1 MKNKIILLQLFLFS
15 LGQVSSLAAS
25 WFSDEIL
32 VEARFRGNFTT
43 PDEEMIQLGNI
54 ELGVPVEAVS
64 FEDIRQRLLQTGR
77 FESVEV
83 TKRYRSL
90 SSSEKVILL
99 VTVREKQS
107 AMSKFMFM
115 PILQINDE
123 YGFTFGLRTTAKNL
137 LGFNERLSIPLTWGG
152 VRRAALE
159 SEFEMNN
166 PVISTLTL
174 GVDVSRKENPHY
186 QTGDF
191 RNGVQAELQR
201 RLNRFEV
208 NVYSSWTRVDFGF
221 QSSSFVTFGTGFVF
235 DTRQDVNLP
244 RDAFYAGISWE
255 RLQILGGGPGFNRYT
270 LDLRGYKGIIGQ
282 TILAGQF
289 LHRPVDGRLPD
300 FERPFLGGANTLR
313 GYKPGAFIGDNIT
326 TTSIE
331 LRMPLTSPRKAYHAG
346 INLFLDSGAVYDY
359 GTSIGNADFKHG
371 AGVGCFFLFMGF
383 GIKADLAYNM
393 HDDFRVHFSTGFRF

>member
-1 MKNKIILLQLFLFS
+1 MKNKIILLQFFFFL
-15 LGQVSSLAAS
+15 LGQVSSPATS

-43 PDEEMIQLGNI
+43 PDEEMIRLGSI
-54 ELGVPVEAVS
+54 EIGVPADTVS
-64 FEDIRQRLLQTGR
+64 FKDIRQRLLQTGH

-90 SSSEKVILL
+90 SSSNKVILL

-115 PILQINDE
+115 PILQGSDE
-123 YGFTFGLRTTAKNL
+123 YGVTYGLRTTAKNL
-137 LGFNERLSIPLTWGG
+137 LGFKERLSIPLTWGG

-159 SEFEMNN
+159 SEFEMHN
-166 PVISTLTL
+166 PFISTLTL

-186 QTGDF
+186 RTGDF
-191 RNGVQAELQR
+191 RKGVQAELRR
-201 RLNRFEV
+201 RLKRFEV
-208 NVYSSWTRVDFGF
+208 NVHSGWTRVDFGPR
-221 QSSSFVTFGTGFVF
+221 SSSFVTFGAGLVF

-244 RDAFYAGISWE
+244 RNAFYTGVSWE
-255 RLQILGGGPGFNRYT
+255 RLQILDGASGFNRYT

-282 TILAGQF
+282 TVLAGQF
-289 LHRPVDGRLPD
+289 LHRTVDGRLPD
-300 FERPFLGGANTLR
+300 YEQPFLGGANTLR

-326 TTSIE
+326 TSSIE
-331 LRMPLTSPRKAYHAG
+331 LRMPLTSPRKVYHAG
-346 INLFLDSGAVYDY
+346 INVFLDSGAVYDY

>member
-1 MKNKIILLQLFLFS
+1 MKNKIILLQLCLFL
-15 LGQVSSLAAS
+15 LVHVSSPAAS
-25 WFSDEIL
+25 RFSDEIL

-43 PDEEMIQLGNI
+43 PDEEMIRLGNI
-54 ELGVPVEAVS
+54 EIGVPADAVS
-64 FEDIRQRLLQTGR
+64 FEEIKQRLLQTGR
-77 FESVEV
+77 FERVEI

-115 PILQINDE
+115 PILKGSDE
-123 YGFTFGLRTTAKNL
+123 YGFTYGLRTTGKNL
-137 LGFNERLSIPLTWGG
+137 LGFKERLSIPLTWGG

-174 GVDVSRKENPHY
+174 SVDFARKENPHFR
-186 QTGDF
+186 TGDF
-191 RNGVQAELQR
+191 RKGVQAELRR
-201 RLNRFEV
+201 RLKRFEV
-208 NVYSSWTRVDFGF
+208 KVHSGWAGVDFGP
-221 QSSSFVTFGTGFVF
+221 QSSSFVTFGASFVL
-235 DTRQDVNLP
+235 DTRQDINLP
-244 RDAFYAGISWE
+244 RDAFYAGVSWE
-255 RLQILGGGPGFNRYT
+255 RLQILDGGPGFNRYT

-289 LHRPVDGRLPD
+289 LHHTVDGRLPD

-326 TTSIE
+326 TSSIE
-331 LRMPLTSPRKAYHAG
+331 LRIPLTSPREVYHTG
-346 INLFLDSGAVYDY
+346 INVFLDSGAVYDY

-393 HDDFRVHFSTGFRF
+393 HDAFRVHFSTGFRF